1 MSRTILVV
9 DDDPD
14 LRLMLRGIL
23 EEEGYAVAVARDG
36 LDALT
41 IVDQALPDLILL
53 DLSMPRMDGYAFA
66 AELSRRDLRDSVPVM
81 VLTADGNASHKA
93 ARLGAD
99 AYLPKPFLLDDLL
112 AAVERLLTESP
123 G

>member
-1 MSRTILVV
+1 VV